1 MEFPDFVTRAM
12 RGDYLGHAQAGKVKL
27 AMTSDH
33 GPHFQRASS
42 PRRVRAIGPL
52 GLGPWSDEAS
62 KMVP

>member
-1 MEFPDFVTRAM
+1 M